1 MEDDMARKG
10 KKRNI
15 QVCGV
20 VLADGTEINAGDGDI
35 VSVFANG
42 DNTVTTTDNKAN
54 KTILLNAD
62 GETAEWASY
71 LPRFN

>member
-1 MEDDMARKG
+1 MARKG
-10 KKRNI
+10 KKRDV
-15 QVCGV
+15 QVWGV
-20 VLADGTEINAGDGDI
+20 VLADGTTEINAGDGDI

-62 GETAEWASY
+62 GETAEWTSY

>member
-1 MEDDMARKG
+1 MARKG

-15 QVCGV
+15 QVWGV

-42 DNTVTTTDNKAN
+42 NGEVTITDDKAIKTT
-54 KTILLNAD
+54 LLDDD
-62 GETAEWASY
+62 GETVKWVSY
-71 LPRFN
+71 VPRFN